1 MSSTRG
7 LYGSS
12 TEMNIPRVA
21 MAELTGT
28 YLLVLVGTAVASS
41 ASLEQAIAGPAA
53 DSLSVALTFG
63 LMLAALVSAL
73 GHISGCHLNPAVTLG
88 LAVTRRFPWRYV
100 PSYVGCQ
107 FVGAYLASLT
117 VLGLY
122 GDEARSTALLGAT
135 QPADGVGLAT
145 VFFAEVVVTFALVL
159 VIISVAT
166 DERVAPAAA
175 GLSVGFALFAAI
187 MVAGP
192 LTGGAVNPVRALA
205 PMLVA
210 GELDAWP
217 MYLAGPLLG
226 GLAAALLYEKV
237 LRQADE
243 PSEAEAAT
251 R

>member
-1 MSSTRG
+1 M
-7 LYGSS
+7 
-12 TEMNIPRVA
+12 
-21 MAELTGT
+21 
-28 YLLVLVGTAVASS
+28 
-41 ASLEQAIAGPAA
+41 
-53 DSLSVALTFG
+53 
-63 LMLAALVSAL
+63 
-73 GHISGCHLNPAVTLG
+73 
-88 LAVTRRFPWRYV
+88 
-100 PSYVGCQ
+100 
-107 FVGAYLASLT
+107 ASLT